1 MELVKFIQKAFGKK
15 CSICITEISV
25 TKLDKLDL
33 CQNCFENVK
42 KLESEEPAKITKEQI
57 AGGIKDEL

>member
-1 MELVKFIQKAFGKK
+1 MSRKHLVKK
-15 CSICITEISV
+15 CSICITELSI
-25 TKLDKLDL
+25 TKLDNLDL

-42 KLESEEPAKITKEQI
+42 KLESEEPAKITKEQM